1 MIFKI
6 KILSRKTPSIL
17 KAGTLEL
24 LLILSRENESGI
36 GKRIQIIAIKD
47 KLKVLNLLLLRMKD
61 YNFRLGSINCK
72 FIGFQPHSQFLK
84 LKVYKVSKFKNAC
97 IPFFKAVVSS
107 AKRKFSRALLLNI
120 SFIKIKKSSGP
131 KMDPWGKEIFKV
143 VKKLDKT
150 SLTRTFCL
158 LSLS

>member
-1 MIFKI
+1 M
-6 KILSRKTPSIL
+6 L
-17 KAGTLEL
+17 
-24 LLILSRENESGI
+24 
-36 GKRIQIIAIKD
+36 
-47 KLKVLNLLLLRMKD
+47 
-61 YNFRLGSINCK
+61 
-72 FIGFQPHSQFLK
+72 
-84 LKVYKVSKFKNAC
+84 VYL
-97 IPFFKAVVSS
+97 FFNAVVSS

-158 LSLS
+158 LSLT